1 MLKIKAF
8 LKKAFNK
15 LPPRLRKILLKPWVT
30 NLVLVFLVISIVSG
44 GIILLWASSL
54 KTPDLQSF
62 DSRLVGNS
70 TKIYD
75 RDGEILLYGVNQQVR
90 RTVIPF
96 DQISPYLKSAT
107 ISIEDEGFYRHNG
120 IQFSSIIRAIL
131 VNALTLNFTQGG
143 STITQQVIK
152 NSLLTSEKKISRKL
166 KEWVLAIKLERSADK
181 DFILNLYLN
190 QTPYGGN
197 VYGVEEASRAF
208 FSKSATDITLSEAA
222 YVAAVAQAPTYYS
235 PFGVNRDALEN
246 RKNLVLQKMLQY
258 GYITDEQHKIA
269 REEIVEFNPQATNS
283 LKAPHFVMF
292 VLNYLEK
299 KYGKEAVYEG
309 GLKVITTLDYDMQ
322 SKAETIVKDYVL
334 ANEKKF
340 RAENASLVAI
350 DPKSGQVLTMI
361 GSRDY
366 FDKNIQGN
374 FNVATARR
382 QPGSSFKP
390 FVYVTAFNKGYSTN
404 TVIYDV
410 FTEFSSSCNPDGT
423 PKFLGASCYHPP
435 NYEGG
440 YKGSMTMRS
449 ALAQSR
455 NIPAVKTLYLAGL
468 EQTLDT
474 ARAFGITNLSN
485 NLSNYGLSLALG
497 TAEVSPLELTAA
509 YGAFANNG
517 EMNPTVSVIRV
528 EDRNGNTL
536 EEFKENPRQVY
547 PEEPVLVLNDILADN
562 VARNTIFTL
571 NFIPGRKVA
580 LKTGT
585 TNDSR
590 DAWILG
596 YTPNLAVGA
605 WMGNNNNTPM
615 SQVSSALIIGPMW
628 QKFMIEA
635 LKEIP
640 VEDFKAPSPSPYQI
654 NTEVRPHSILYYVNK
669 DNPTEG
675 ETNNPSSDA
684 LFENWETGVRNWLIQ
699 TGVIILEQNNE
710 IVDVEEDKNKN
721 KKEDEVVLDDIL
733 NP

>member
-1 MLKIKAF
+1 MLKNKAF
-8 LKKAFNK
+8 FKKAFGK
-15 LPPRLRKILLKPWVT
+15 LPPWLRKILLKPWVT
-30 NLVLVFLVISIVSG
+30 NLVLVCLVFGIVSG
-44 GIILLWASSL
+44 GVSLLWAASL
-54 KTPDLQSF
+54 KTPDLESF

-96 DQISPYLKSAT
+96 DQISPYIKSAT

-120 IQFSSIIRAIL
+120 IQFSSIIRAII
-131 VNALTLNFTQGG
+131 VNTLTLNFTQGG

-208 FSKSATDITLSEAA
+208 FSKSATDVSLSEAS
-222 YVAAVAQAPTYYS
+222 YIAAVAQAPTYFS

-258 GYITDEQHKIA
+258 GYITQEQHQVAI
-269 REEIVEFNPQATNS
+269 EDVVEFNPQATNS
-283 LKAPHFVMF
+283 LKSPHFVMF

-309 GLKVITTLDYDMQ
+309 GLKVITTLNYEMQ

-334 ANEKKF
+334 ANETRF

-350 DPKSGQVLTMI
+350 DPKSGQILTMI

-390 FVYVTAFNKGYSTN
+390 LVYVTAFNKGYSAN
-404 TVIYDV
+404 TIIYDV

-423 PKFLGASCYHPP
+423 PKFPGASCYNPP

-440 YKGSMTMRS
+440 YKGAMTMRA

-485 NLSNYGLSLALG
+485 NLNNYGLSLALG

-528 EDRNGNTL
+528 EDRNGNIL
-536 EEFKENPRQVY
+536 EEFKENARRVY

-562 VARNTIFTL
+562 VARNSIFTL

-580 LKTGT
+580 IKTGT

-605 WMGNNNNTPM
+605 WMGNNNNRPM
-615 SQVSSALIIGPMW
+615 SQVSSALIIGPLW

-635 LKEIP
+635 LVKIP
-640 VEDFKAPSPSPYQI
+640 VEDFKAPSPSEYQV
-654 NTEVRPHSILYYVNK
+654 NTTVQPHSILYYVDKN
-669 DNPTEG
+669 NPTG
-675 ETNNPSSDA
+675 GISNNPSSDP
-684 LFENWETGVRNWLIQ
+684 LFNNWENGVRNWLIQ
-699 TGVIILEQNNE
+699 TGIINLEQNTE
-710 IVDVEEDKNKN
+710 VGSSTVEELN
-721 KKEDEVVLDDIL
+721 DIL
-733 NP
+733 NL